1 MKNDKEYTVKGFIVW
16 GLCAIFFLYEF
27 LLRTVMGTFQHPIM
41 YDLELTT
48 FQFSLLSTTMYLLIY
63 GLMQI
68 PVGLILD
75 HHGLKKTLMIGVIT
89 CFISV
94 FGFAYSYQYW
104 TAAGFRMLMGFGSS
118 FGFIC
123 LLFSVYDWMPS
134 RNTGL
139 FIGLSQFI
147 GTMGPMLAAGP
158 LETVS
163 QGNGV
168 DWRDVFL
175 CLGAFG
181 IIISIAIFMFV
192 NNNKEQAG
200 EYVILYRPEKVSTS
214 LKRLFIRIQPWYI
227 AIFSACVYFS
237 IEYLSENEGKSFLE
251 AKGYSSGFAAY
262 MITLS
267 WLGYAIGCPL
277 LGFLSDYF
285 QRRKS
290 IVIFAALCCTIAIAT
305 IVFVS
310 DQYALIAAFFL
321 LGIGAS
327 GQSVGFLLIAE
338 QFQKKYLAMG
348 LSLNNMAVTTIAS
361 LNAPALGWILDKVQ
375 DGDKLTL
382 ANYHQAFAFMV
393 GFVAISIIVSI
404 LAIKETFCKS
414 AMDFT
419 YLNRR

>member
-1 MKNDKEYTVKGFIVW
+1 MTNDRKYTVKGFVVW

-48 FQFSLLSTTMYLLIY
+48 FQFSLLSTTMYLLVY

-75 HHGLKKTLMIGVIT
+75 HHGLKKTLLIGAIACT
-89 CFISV
+89 ISV
-94 FGFAYSYQYW
+94 FGFAYAYQYW
-104 TAAGFRMLMGFGSS
+104 TAAAFRMLMGFGSS

-123 LLFSVYDWMPS
+123 LLFAVYDWMPS

-158 LETVS
+158 LEAIS
-163 QGNGV
+163 HKSGV
-168 DWRDVFL
+168 DWRSVFL
-175 CLGAFG
+175 SLGTFG
-181 IIISIAIFMFV
+181 IFLSIVIFLFVTNNQNQAGAYTILHRPESVSISI
-192 NNNKEQAG
+192 
-200 EYVILYRPEKVSTS
+200 
-214 LKRLFIRIQPWYI
+214 KRLFKRIQPWYI

-237 IEYLSENEGKSFLE
+237 IEYLSENEGKTFLE
-251 AKGYSSGFAAY
+251 AKGCSSSFAAY

-285 QRRKS
+285 QRRKK
-290 IVIFAALCCTIAIAT
+290 IIMFAAICCTSAIAT

-310 DQYALIAAFFL
+310 NQQALIAAFFL

-327 GQSVGFLLIAE
+327 GQSVAFLLIAE
-338 QFQKKYLAMG
+338 QFQKKYLALG
-348 LSLNNMAVTTIAS
+348 LSMNNMAITTFAS
-361 LNAPALGWILDKVQ
+361 LNAPALGWILDRVQ
-375 DGDKLTL
+375 EGEQITL
-382 ANYHQAFAFMV
+382 ANYHTAFSFMV
-393 GFVAISIIVSI
+393 GFVALSVLIST
-404 LAIKETFCKS
+404 LAVKETFCKS

-419 YLNRR
+419 YINRR